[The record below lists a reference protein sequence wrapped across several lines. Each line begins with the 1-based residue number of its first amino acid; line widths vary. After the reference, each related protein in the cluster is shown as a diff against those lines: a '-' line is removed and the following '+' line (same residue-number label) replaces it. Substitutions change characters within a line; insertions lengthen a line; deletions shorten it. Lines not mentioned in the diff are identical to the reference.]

1 MPVLVHSRFATVFA
15 AVILGASMAIGA
27 TTAVAKEPQSYQVSA
42 TYKITLNSFAIGTLR
57 YESNVGFNGYV
68 VDTQIELSALFG
80 AVSWKGVTRSSGTLN
95 GARPQPANYAFDFRG
110 STGAGAVNLGFG
122 EAGVSSLSVRPARSL
137 AADTVPLKGKH
148 LKGVLDPL
156 SAVLALTR
164 TEGKSPCGRK
174 VAIFDGQQRFDLE
187 LYYRRQ
193 QQLGEGKKAIVCS
206 VKYRPIAGYRA
217 NDETRAMSRSTGIEI
232 AFRPVAGAGL
242 MVPDQI
248 TIPTI
253 SGPIGLKAQKID
265 IKTSNRRK
273 IALVKQ
279 RRW

>member
-1 MPVLVHSRFATVFA
+1 M
-15 AVILGASMAIGA
+15 
-27 TTAVAKEPQSYQVSA
+27 
-42 TYKITLNSFAIGTLR
+42 
-57 YESNVGFNGYV
+57 
-68 VDTQIELSALFG
+68 
-80 AVSWKGVTRSSGTLN
+80 
-95 GARPQPANYAFDFRG
+95 
-110 STGAGAVNLGFG
+110 
-122 EAGVSSLSVRPARSL
+122 
-137 AADTVPLKGKH
+137 
-148 LKGVLDPL
+148 
-156 SAVLALTR
+156 TR

-193 QQLGEGKKAIVCS
+193 QPLGQGKAIVCR

-217 NDETRAMSRSTGIEI
+217 NDETKTMSRSTGIEI

-253 SGPIGLKAQKID
+253 SGPIGLKAQRID
-265 IKTSNRRK
+265 VKTSGHRK

-279 RRW
+279 RGW

>member
-1 MPVLVHSRFATVFA
+1 MPASVHSRFASGLVASIWATSLA
-15 AVILGASMAIGA
+15 LGI
-27 TTAVAKEPQSYQVSA
+27 TTAAAKEPESYQVSA

-57 YESNVGFNGYV
+57 YESSVGFNGYV
-68 VDTQIELSALFG
+68 VESQIELSALFG
-80 AVSWKGVTRSSGTLN
+80 AVSWKGATRSSGTLN
-95 GARPQPANYAFDFRG
+95 GARPQPANYSFDFQG
-110 STGAGAVNLGFG
+110 STGAGAVHLGFG
-122 EAGVSSLSVRPARSL
+122 ESGVSSLSVRPARSL
-137 AADTVPLKGKH
+137 SADTVPLKGKH

-156 SAVLALTR
+156 SAVLAMTR
-164 TEGKSPCGRK
+164 TQGKSPCGRK

-193 QQLGEGKKAIVCS
+193 QPLGQGKAIVCR

-217 NDETRAMSRSTGIEI
+217 NDETKAMSRSTGIEI

-253 SGPIGLKAQKID
+253 SGPIALKAQKVD
-265 IKTSNRRK
+265 IKTPGRRK

-279 RRW
+279 RGW

>member
-1 MPVLVHSRFATVFA
+1 MSLSALLRSA
-15 AVILGASMAIGA
+15 ASIVAIVGAIFTLAGV
-27 TTAVAKEPQSYQVSA
+27 TTAAAKERKSYQVSA

-57 YESNVGFNGYV
+57 YESSVGLNGYV
-68 VDTQIELSALFG
+68 VESKIELSALFG
-80 AVSWKGVTRSSGTLN
+80 AVSWKGATRSSGTLN
-95 GARPQPANYAFDFRG
+95 GARPKPAYYAFDFQG
-110 STGAGAVNLGFG
+110 STGTGAVQVGFG

-137 AADTVPLKGKH
+137 AADTVPLEGKH

-164 TEGKSPCGRK
+164 TGGKSPCGRK

-193 QQLGEGKKAIVCS
+193 QPLGQGKAIVCR
-206 VKYRPIAGYRA
+206 VKYRPIAGYRP
-217 NDETRAMSRSTGIEI
+217 NDETKAMSRSTSIEI

-248 TIPTI
+248 TVPTI
-253 SGPIGLKAQKID
+253 SGPIGLKAQRID
-265 IKTSNRRK
+265 IKTSDRRE
-273 IALVKQ
+273 IALVKE
-279 RRW
+279 RAW

>member
-1 MPVLVHSRFATVFA
+1 MSLSALSRSASSIVA
-15 AVILGASMAIGA
+15 IAGAILTLAGA
-27 TTAVAKEPQSYQVSA
+27 TTAAAKEPESYQVSA
-42 TYKITLNSFAIGTLR
+42 TYKITLNSFAIGILR
-57 YESNVGFNGYV
+57 YESSVGFNGYV
-68 VDTQIELSALFG
+68 VESKIELSALFG
-80 AVSWKGVTRSSGTLN
+80 AVSWKGATRSSGTLN
-95 GARPQPANYAFDFRG
+95 GARQKPANYAFDFQG
-110 STGAGAVNLGFG
+110 STGAGAVQVGFG

-193 QQLGEGKKAIVCS
+193 QLLGQGKAIVCR
-206 VKYRPIAGYRA
+206 VKYRPIAGYRP
-217 NDETRAMSRSTGIEI
+217 NDETKAMSRSTGIEI
-232 AFRPVAGAGL
+232 AFRRVAGAGL

-248 TIPTI
+248 TVPTI
-253 SGPIGLKAQKID
+253 SGPIGLKAQRID
-265 IKTSNRRK
+265 IKTSDRRK
-273 IALVKQ
+273 IALVKE
-279 RRW
+279 RAW

>member
-1 MPVLVHSRFATVFA
+1 MPASVHSRLASGLIASSWTA
-15 AVILGASMAIGA
+15 SLDLGV
-27 TTAVAKEPQSYQVSA
+27 TTAVAMEPESYQVSA

-57 YESNVGFNGYV
+57 YESSVGFNGYV
-68 VDTQIELSALFG
+68 VESQIELSALFG
-80 AVSWKGVTRSSGTLN
+80 AVSWKGKTRSSGTLN
-95 GARPQPANYAFDFRG
+95 GARPQPANYSFDFRG
-110 STGAGAVNLGFG
+110 SIGAGAVHLGFG
-122 EAGVSSLSVRPARSL
+122 EAGVSSLSIRPARSL

-156 SAVLALTR
+156 SAVLAMTR

-193 QQLGEGKKAIVCS
+193 QPLGQGKAIVCR

-217 NDETRAMSRSTGIEI
+217 NDETKTMSRSTGIEI
-232 AFRPVAGAGL
+232 AFRPVAGTGL

-248 TIPTI
+248 AIPTI
-253 SGPIGLKAQKID
+253 SGPIGLKAQRID
-265 IKTSNRRK
+265 VKTSGNRK

-279 RRW
+279 RGW

>member
-1 MPVLVHSRFATVFA
+1 MPASAHSRFVSGLA
-15 AVILGASMAIGA
+15 AASWAASWALGA
-27 TTAVAKEPQSYQVSA
+27 TTAFAEEPESYQVSA
-42 TYKITLNSFAIGTLR
+42 TYKITLNSFAIGSLR

-68 VDTQIELSALFG
+68 VETHIELSALFG

-110 STGAGAVNLGFG
+110 STGAGAVHLGFG

-137 AADTVPLKGKH
+137 AADAVPLKGKH

-193 QQLGEGKKAIVCS
+193 QQLGEGKAIVCR
-206 VKYRPIAGYRA
+206 VKYRPIAGHRA
-217 NDETRAMSRSTGIEI
+217 NEETKVMSRSTGIEI
-232 AFRPVAGAGL
+232 AFRPVPGAGL
-242 MVPDQI
+242 MVPDEI
-248 TIPTI
+248 TIPTV
-253 SGPIGLKAQKID
+253 SGPIALKAQRVD
-265 IKTSNRRK
+265 IKTSGRRK
-273 IALVKQ
+273 IALVKELGGP
-279 RRW
+279 

>member
-1 MPVLVHSRFATVFA
+1 M
-15 AVILGASMAIGA
+15 
-27 TTAVAKEPQSYQVSA
+27 EPESYQVSA

-57 YESNVGFNGYV
+57 YESSVGFNGYV
-68 VDTQIELSALFG
+68 VESQIELSALFG
-80 AVSWKGVTRSSGTLN
+80 AVSWKGKTRSSGTLN
-95 GARPQPANYAFDFRG
+95 GARPQPANYSFDFRG
-110 STGAGAVNLGFG
+110 SIGAGAVHLGFG
-122 EAGVSSLSVRPARSL
+122 EAGVSSLSIWPARSL

-156 SAVLALTR
+156 SAVLAMTR

-187 LYYRRQ
+187 LYYRRKQ
-193 QQLGEGKKAIVCS
+193 PLGQGKAIVCR

-217 NDETRAMSRSTGIEI
+217 NDETKTMSRSTGIEI

-253 SGPIGLKAQKID
+253 SGPIGLKAQRID
-265 IKTSNRRK
+265 VKTSGNRR

-279 RRW
+279 RGW

>member
-1 MPVLVHSRFATVFA
+1 M
-15 AVILGASMAIGA
+15 
-27 TTAVAKEPQSYQVSA
+27 EPESYQVSA

-57 YESNVGFNGYV
+57 YESSVGFNGYV
-68 VDTQIELSALFG
+68 VESQVELSALFG
-80 AVSWKGVTRSSGTLN
+80 AVSWKGTTRSSGTLN
-95 GARPQPANYAFDFRG
+95 GARPQPGNYSFDFRG
-110 STGAGAVNLGFG
+110 STGAGAVHLGFG
-122 EAGVSSLSVRPARSL
+122 EAGVSSLSIWPARSL

-156 SAVLALTR
+156 SAVLAMTR
-164 TEGKSPCGRK
+164 TGGKSPCGRK

-187 LYYRRQ
+187 LYYRRKQ
-193 QQLGEGKKAIVCS
+193 PLGRGKAIVCR

-217 NDETRAMSRSTGIEI
+217 NDETKTMSRSTGIEI
-232 AFRPVAGAGL
+232 AFRPVAGTGL

-253 SGPIGLKAQKID
+253 SGPIGLKAQRID
-265 IKTSNRRK
+265 VKTAGNRR

-279 RRW
+279 RGW